1 MDYKNN
7 EFDKWNNQ
15 KKIIELQENY
25 NKSNFYPGEGEVWMC
40 IVGKNI
46 GYEQNGSGE
55 YFIRPVIILKKFNN
69 KMFWIISLSSKQ
81 KDLDFYYNF
90 QDNAKNNVSI
100 ILSQMRLISIK
111 RLKRKMYDL
120 NKVDFLNVKLK
131 IIKLLI
137 S

>member
-1 MDYKNN
+1 
-7 EFDKWNNQ
+7 
-15 KKIIELQENY
+15 
-25 NKSNFYPGEGEVWMC
+25 MC